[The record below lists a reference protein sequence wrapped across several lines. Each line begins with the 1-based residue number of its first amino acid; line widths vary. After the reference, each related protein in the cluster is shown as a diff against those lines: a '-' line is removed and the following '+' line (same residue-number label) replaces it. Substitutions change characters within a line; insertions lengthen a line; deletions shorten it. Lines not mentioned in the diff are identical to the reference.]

1 MTPQQY
7 DKLWTERES
16 FRRLSESLQT
26 ELLEANNEKEILKN
40 SVQDLRNILAAQG
53 LKSFGN

>member
-16 FRRLSESLQT
+16 FRKLSESLQQ
-26 ELLEANNEKEILKN
+26 ELLEVNVEKEVLKN
-40 SVQDLRNILAAQG
+40 SVQDLKNILAAQG